1 MTPAYTNDLPARK
14 PRELRPLRAA
24 AVARVGLV
32 VLLLL
37 SASASGQGAE
47 RAQAAFAGKC
57 YSCHNVGGGDKQGPD
72 LKGVT
77 ERRTKEWLHQFIK
90 TPSAMNSKGDP
101 AAAQLFKRFAPT
113 VMPDQPLSAE
123 EGDEI
128 LALIN
133 ELTKRNEMDVP
144 PGAKLAR
151 AMLPEDVPAGM
162 ALFTGRAPLSNG
174 GTACI
179 SCHGFSGAGALGG
192 GTLGPDL
199 TGISV
204 KYRDPELI
212 SILQNPN
219 FPVMASVFG
228 QRKLSD
234 EEIVR
239 LFALFQDVKVKSPGA
254 AAAAVQPAGARPRV
268 DPAFLFVGVVL
279 LVLALVTMNL
289 VWRNRLRGVREEVVR
304 RSAQW

>member
-1 MTPAYTNDLPARK
+1 MKDLPAGM
-14 PRELRPLRAA
+14 PRELRPFRV
-24 AVARVGLV
+24 AVAALV
-32 VLLLL
+32 VLSFLLLL
-37 SASASGQGAE
+37 STSASGQGAE
-47 RAQAAFAGKC
+47 RAQAAFGGKC

-77 ERRTKEWLHQFIK
+77 ERRSKEWLHEFVK
-90 TPSAMNSKGDP
+90 SPAAMNSKGDP

-113 VMPDQPLSAE
+113 VMPDQALTPE
-123 EGDEI
+123 EIDEI
-128 LALIN
+128 LALIAD
-133 ELTKRNEMDVP
+133 LTRRNETFVP

-151 AMLPEDVPAGM
+151 AVTPEDVPAGM
-162 ALFTGRAPLSNG
+162 ALFTGRTQLSNG

-179 SCHGFSGAGALGG
+179 SCHGFQGAGALGG

-199 TGISV
+199 TGVSV

-212 SILQNPN
+212 NILQNPN
-219 FPVMASVFG
+219 FPTMASVFG

-239 LFALFQDVKVKSPGA
+239 LFALFQDVRVKSPGA
-254 AAAAVQPAGARPRV
+254 AAAAVQPTGARPRV
-268 DPAFLFVGVVL
+268 DPTFLFVGVML
-279 LVLALVTMNL
+279 LVLSLVLMNL
-289 VWRNRLRGVREEVVR
+289 VWRNRLRGVREEVVG

>member
-1 MTPAYTNDLPARK
+1 MTPAFMKEVPARR
-14 PRELRPLRAA
+14 PRELRPFRV
-24 AVARVGLV
+24 AVAA
-32 VLLLL
+32 LLLL
-37 SASASGQGAE
+37 LFLLLSTTARGQATE
-47 RAQAAFAGKC
+47 RAQAAFGKSC

-77 ERRTKEWLHQFIK
+77 ERRTKEWLHEFVK
-90 TPSAMNSKGDP
+90 SPAAMNSKGDQ
-101 AAAQLFKRFAPT
+101 AAKELFNKFAPT
-113 VMPDQPLSAE
+113 VMPDQPLTPE
-123 EGDEI
+123 EVDEI
-128 LALIN
+128 LALIAD
-133 ELTKRNEMDVP
+133 LTKRNENFVP

-151 AMLPEDVPAGM
+151 EVRFGDVEAGM
-162 ALFTGRAPLSNG
+162 DLFTGRAPLSNG

-179 SCHGFSGAGALGG
+179 SCHGFQGAGALGG

-199 TGISV
+199 TGVSV

-219 FPVMASVFG
+219 FPTMASVFG

-239 LFALFQDVKVKSPGA
+239 LFALFQDVRVKSPGA
-254 AAAAVQPAGARPRV
+254 AAAAVQPAGVRPRV
-268 DPAFLFVGVVL
+268 DPTFLFVGVVL
-279 LVLALVTMNL
+279 LVLSLVTMNL
-289 VWRNRLRGVREEVVR
+289 IWRNRLRGVREEVVR